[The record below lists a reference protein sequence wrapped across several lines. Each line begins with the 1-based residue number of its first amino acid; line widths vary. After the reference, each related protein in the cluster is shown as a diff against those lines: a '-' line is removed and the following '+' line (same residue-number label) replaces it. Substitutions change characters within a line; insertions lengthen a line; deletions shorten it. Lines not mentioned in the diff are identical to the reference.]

1 MSMKDEITTQK
12 IAETT
17 KSEKRTKLDEAINL
31 VNEAIREKWE
41 EYDKIAHTDEGDP
54 VMLEG
59 ETSKGVIVHALVDPK
74 EIARIFLE
82 YNYPTIRILGEDAP
96 QGMWDDL
103 ADLVGIESCY
113 SVDL

>member
-1 MSMKDEITTQK
+1 
-12 IAETT
+12 
-17 KSEKRTKLDEAINL
+17 
-31 VNEAIREKWE
+31 
-41 EYDKIAHTDEGDP
+41 
-54 VMLEG
+54 MLWL
-59 ETSKGVIVHALVDPK
+59 IQK